1 MIRSEFVKIALDN
14 PKKAAKLLRA
24 QARKL
29 EKAKGIIKI
38 NDAISETLFISQR
51 SVYRDC
57 SK

>member
-1 MIRSEFVKIALDN
+1 MAVYLEFEEPIKVLEEE
-14 PKKAAKLLRA
+14 
-24 QARKL
+24 L